1 MGLFDKKKNQQNYID
16 LVRKTAEEALPEI
29 AGWDITLTTL
39 EAGVLA
45 SLKKNAAYTAKYVA
59 MNMAARLVGMRV
71 RTSEN
76 PHAQI
81 TCITCFRGKEM
92 HFLSIGDGVSK
103 SELHV
108 DAENCVCFSDAEI
121 DSIKT
126 GLGKKVTLVLKGGD
140 KFVFKYG
147 VGAGTIFS
155 LPEGDK
161 KLEAFIKAYT

>member
-1 MGLFDKKKNQQNYID
+1 MGIFDKKKNQQNYID
-16 LVRKTAEEALPEI
+16 LVKKTAEVALPEI

-39 EAGVLA
+39 EEGALA

-81 TCITCFRGKEM
+81 TCITCFRGKEI
-92 HFLSIGDGVSK
+92 HFLSIGDGISK
-103 SELHV
+103 SEMNV
-108 DAENCVCFSDAEI
+108 DPEKCVCFTAADI

-126 GLGKKVTLVLKGGD
+126 SFGKKVTLVLKDGE
-140 KFVFKYG
+140 KFTFKYG

-155 LPEGDK
+155 LPDGDK
-161 KLEAFIKAYT
+161 KLEEFVKSFT